1 MPERADPGYRGAIPD
16 ASGHFGRYGGK
27 FVPETLMAA
36 LEELEQVYLKAKA
49 DPTFE
54 SEMQGYLR

>member
-1 MPERADPGYRGAIPD
+1 
-16 ASGHFGRYGGK
+16 
-27 FVPETLMAA
+27 MAA

-54 SEMQGYLR
+54 SELQGYLRH